1 MTSRS
6 YLRAFRHR
14 NYRLYFSGQSISM
27 VGAWMT
33 RVATSWLVYRL
44 TGSALLLGVVG
55 FAGQIL
61 SFVLSPIAGVL
72 VDRWDKHKLLI
83 WTQILAMIQALI
95 MGILVLK
102 NAITI
107 EEIIVLS
114 VLQGMVNAFEMPV
127 RQSFVVRMVNDKA
140 DLSNAIAL
148 NSSLVNLTRAIG
160 PSVAGV
166 LIAVVGEAWC
176 FLADAISY
184 LAVLTSLFLMRLE
197 PDTRKP
203 SAHSG
208 LIAQM
213 REGWR
218 YVVGFAPIK
227 TILIMLGISSIAG
240 MSYPTIMPIFATR
253 ILHGAPSTLGLLLG
267 SAGLGSLGGALYLAS
282 RKTILGLGRI
292 IPKAAAFSGLALIAF
307 AYSHVVWLSVLMLFL
322 AGFGFMVQV
331 ASTNTLV
338 QTVVED
344 DKRGRVMSFYAM
356 AFVGTAPFG
365 SLITGAVAARF
376 GAPFAV
382 SLGGVGCLLGALWF
396 ARSLPTFR
404 NGLRPIYIQMGI
416 LPDPASIAV
425 PEAAAH

>member
-1 MTSRS
+1 MTTTSPAF
-6 YLRAFRHR
+6 LRAFRHR

-27 VGAWMT
+27 VGTWMT

-44 TGSALLLGVVG
+44 TGSALLLGIVG

-61 SFVLSPIAGVL
+61 SFVLSPVAGVL
-72 VDRWDKHKLLI
+72 VDRWDKHKLMI
-83 WTQILAMIQALI
+83 WTQVLAMIQAFV
-95 MGILVLK
+95 MGVLVFK

-107 EEIIVLS
+107 EEIIFLS

-127 RQSFVVRMVNDKA
+127 RQSFVVRMVGDKA

-148 NSSLVNLTRAIG
+148 NSSLVNFTRAVG

-166 LIAVVGEAWC
+166 LIAMVGEAWC

-184 LAVLTSLFLMRLE
+184 IAVITSLLLMRIT
-197 PDTRKP
+197 PIAVRP
-203 SAHSG
+203 PAHSG

-218 YVVGFAPIK
+218 YVLNFMPIK
-227 TILIMLGISSIAG
+227 TVLIMLGISSIAG

-267 SAGLGSLGGALYLAS
+267 AAGLGSLGGALYLAS
-282 RKTILGLGRI
+282 RKSILGLGRI
-292 IPKAAAFSGLALIAF
+292 IPKAAAFSGVALIAF
-307 AYSHVVWLSVLMLFL
+307 AYSHVLWLSVLSLFL

-365 SLITGAVAARF
+365 SLLTGVLASRF

-382 SLGGVGCLLGALWF
+382 AVGGVGCVLGALWF
-396 ARSLPTFR
+396 SRSLPAFR
-404 NGLRPIYIQMGI
+404 DGLRPIYTEMGI
-416 LPDPASIAV
+416 LPRPATAESTT
-425 PEAAAH
+425 H